1 MRNRRKSFNNDLDR
15 EANAWFDQTD
25 DNQPFDAFGSNE
37 AKQRIGEDIFKGIRN
52 EIHKKRFNRY
62 YYLKIASV
70 IVFLSGLG
78 ILASMIIR
86 QHLEEQ
92 RRVVW
97 SEVKSLHGHLDKMV
111 LSDSSVVYLRPGSV
125 LKFPQK
131 FKGHLREVQLLEG
144 EAFFEVKHDANHP
157 FIVLSGRLSTQVLGT
172 SFLIKNYK
180 QLKHI
185 QVSVATGKVAVMNG
199 KKLLRLLTPQQQ
211 LTFNTL
217 TDEIDFTTISAGLA
231 DNWKSGEYVLKNASI
246 SELALQLENIYG
258 LKVILKSPDLQKLS
272 ITTQFNMKDN
282 IRDILEQLKL
292 IHHVNYVI
300 KNKEVALMK

>member
-1 MRNRRKSFNNDLDR
+1 MWNRKKSFNADLDR
-15 EANAWFDQTD
+15 EANTWFDKTD
-25 DNQPFDAFGSNE
+25 DSKPFDAFGGDDI
-37 AKQRIGEDIFKGIRN
+37 KQRIGEDIFKGISN
-52 EIHKKRFNRY
+52 EIHKKRINYY

-70 IVFLSGLG
+70 IVFISGLG
-78 ILASMIIR
+78 LLASIVIQR
-86 QHLEEQ
+86 HVEEQ
-92 RRVVW
+92 KRIVW
-97 SEVKSLHGHLDKMV
+97 SEIKSLHGHLDKMV

-131 FKGHLREVQLLEG
+131 FKGRLREVQLVEG
-144 EAFFEVKHDANHP
+144 EAFFEVKHDLNHP
-157 FIVLSGRLSTQVLGT
+157 FIVLSGRLNTQVLGT
-172 SFLIKNYK
+172 SFLVKNYK

-211 LTFNTL
+211 LTFNTI
-217 TDEIDFTTISAGLA
+217 TDQIDFTTISAGLA
-231 DNWKSGEYVLKNASI
+231 DSWKSGEYLLKNDSI
-246 SELALQLENIYG
+246 TDLALQLENIYG
-258 LKVILKSPDLQKLS
+258 LKIILKSPNLQKLS

-300 KNKEVALMK
+300 KNKEVILMN